1 MHYNSMKRIIT
12 ILVAL
17 TAVLSMN
24 AQGRHEIEV
33 LMGGPVSGIFFNEG
47 SSYAKYDYYYSSSNT
62 LKDLYEDVKYRD
74 SFIGMGLVYSYE
86 VKSWLKLGIDA
97 TASIEEV
104 TIRKGLAYKE
114 DANNLYSQGVSH
126 FTVMPMA
133 RIRYKDGYKAEAYG
147 RIAAGME
154 GPVAFDQAAE
164 NGIRIKAKA
173 AGRFTLKMKF
183 KDLHRFVD
191 AEKDQALELKEG
203 MNEVAFA
210 PPALPAAED
219 Q

>member
-1 MHYNSMKRIIT
+1 MIIVQRRSKVSGFLHYNSMKRIIT

-17 TAVLSMN
+17 SAVLSMN

-33 LMGGPVSGIFFNEG
+33 LMGGPVSGIFFNEC
-47 SSYAKYDYYYSSSNT
+47 SSYAKYDYYYSSGNT

-104 TIRKGLAYKE
+104 TTRKGLAYKE

-154 GPVAFDQAAE
+154 FITNWGDEEQKQFAWEVVPF
-164 NGIRIKAKA
+164 GLCFGK
-173 AGRFTLKMKF
+173 
-183 KDLHRFVD
+183 KDLHFIFEMGLGTAYMARFGISY
-191 AEKDQALELKEG
+191 E
-203 MNEVAFA
+203 F
-210 PPALPAAED
+210 
-219 Q
+219 